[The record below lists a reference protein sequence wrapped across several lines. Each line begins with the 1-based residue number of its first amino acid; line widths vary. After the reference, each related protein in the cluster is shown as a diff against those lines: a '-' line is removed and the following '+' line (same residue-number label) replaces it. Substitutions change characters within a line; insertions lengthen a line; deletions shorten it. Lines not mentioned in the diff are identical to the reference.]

1 MSNTISDQ
9 DYQSLILEFNSSEDV
24 STLGYCFHELFESA
38 VAKHPDLVAVIS
50 GGTELPYQ
58 ALNALSNR
66 LAGVLSKERSIG
78 RDLVVTIL
86 AILKLGAAY
95 VPIDPAL
102 PSERI
107 THMMEDACP
116 KLVVTNDRTIASI
129 SSWKGVCLRLEQIEH
144 QMELLDGGNLGK
156 GELQPNDLAYIIYTS
171 GSTGRPKGVEANHG
185 ALCNLLLS
193 MRRDLGC
200 GPNDTLLAVATV
212 SFDMSILDL
221 LLPLISGA
229 TTVLPATPEL
239 RDPSALLQLM
249 ERHSV
254 TMIQATPSFYQM
266 LIDGGWKGTP
276 RLAKALTAGEP
287 VSRKLLDRLL
297 AYTDMVWN
305 GYGPTEGTVYASVGR
320 VDPSDPDIVIG
331 HPICNYQLYV
341 LSSEDMSPVPLG
353 SLGELYI
360 GGVGVNCGYHNKPEL
375 TRDRFLEINPFHR
388 GRLYRTGDLA
398 RFITPKKLTLV
409 GRVDYQV
416 KVRGYR
422 IELGDVASA
431 ITEHEDVSAAVVVSR
446 DDQLVA
452 YYVPQSRDE
461 SRSSTSSLGR
471 LLRLWLSK
479 CRPSYMIPAFFVQ
492 MDYFPMTPNGKIDR
506 KALPGP
512 TSVGA
517 TRVALKESETDTEQR
532 VLAIWVRVL
541 GHDRIGINDSFFEV
555 GGNSIRL
562 IRIKKELEKAFKRR
576 VSAAKL
582 FEHFTVK
589 ALAAYLERR
598 SSSGDTEKEGPPVQP
613 LLRQE
618 KYQDRS
624 NHDLNRGH
632 DNTQR
637 EDIAIISMAC
647 RLPGGI
653 TNPEEY
659 WELLEN
665 GGDAITDIPKDRWD
679 AEQAYDADPDAPGK
693 SYCREGGFIDIQ
705 SFDASFFGMSPR
717 EAQSLDPAQQV
728 MLETCWEGLERAG
741 YPMQQLRGSQTGV
754 FIGHAHVAAH
764 NFSTP
769 GQRELDGYAVTGSHS
784 AMLSGRISY
793 FLGLEGPALTV
804 DTACSSSLV
813 TTHLACTALQ
823 NGECGMA
830 VAGGVTI
837 MLSPDLHVEFSR
849 LRGIS
854 RDGRCRAFAADAE
867 GTGFSDGAAVIVLK
881 RLSDAQRDGDTIH
894 AIIRGSAVNHGGRS
908 AASLTIPS
916 GPAQERLIRTALH
929 RSRLTPNEIN
939 YIEAHGTATKLG
951 DPIEGTALAEVFRGR
966 PLSRE
971 PLLVGSAKSNIGHT
985 QAAAG
990 LAGVLKV
997 VLAMQHSMLPRT
1009 LHINEPTP
1017 LVDWKNSN
1025 IALVLE
1031 NRSFRSVPQKPRRAG
1046 ISAFGLGGTNAHIV
1060 VEEAPQPST
1069 NADQRQQHRVSHA
1082 QVPFLISGKTD
1093 AALRQQAER
1102 LYRHIKTMASGDD
1115 AQCLEDISYS
1125 LATTRSHHCRR
1136 LALIAQDRRDLLE
1149 KLAFCSANA
1158 PNNLPAKSG
1167 ILSNTSGNHEN
1178 EPRLAMLFT
1187 GQGSQRPGMG
1197 RSLYRM
1203 FPKFQESLDETAS
1216 HFSNLEPPLLHVM
1229 WADDGSDLAR
1239 LLSRTDYAQPA
1250 IFALEVAL
1258 WRLWESWG
1266 VYPLAVLGHSVGEIA
1281 AIHAAGV
1288 LDLSDACRLVGAR
1301 GRLMQAL
1308 RTRRGG
1314 MLVLEATA
1322 KEAVRA
1328 ISELRLSNKVGVA
1341 GHNTPTQTVISGDID
1356 ALGCVSAHFAND
1368 LGRRVKTLD
1377 VSHAFHSFHMDGM
1390 LPMFRA
1396 VIETL
1401 RFHPPKLSVVS
1412 SVTGKLAHA
1421 GQLEQPEYWVQQ
1433 VRMAVRF
1440 SEGTQVLYDQ
1450 IGINTFLELGAR
1462 PVLLGLAA
1470 ACITESEEDD
1480 NIPPVFLPSLK
1491 AETEDDIIT
1500 MQRSLAELHVQSV
1513 PVDWLTYFKP
1523 FACRRVQL
1531 PTYSFQRVHVNPV
1544 GPSRSVTTS
1553 SARHSVIERKSSQ
1566 YANGDLPSCDN
1577 RFQFEIRWQYIDR
1590 GQPTTD
1596 AGGSC
1601 WGLLCADGDPISTS
1615 KVKSALV
1622 QAGIRF
1628 VEVKKLEDCNHLD
1641 GVLCLWNQSP
1651 NPDVP
1656 CEANDFVA
1664 TGLSQLQSAARLAFT
1679 PSLIWQ
1685 SGLSA
1690 APLWGLMRTARAE
1703 HPELRLRLIDLDERQ
1718 ASLSKLATVLELSE
1732 EEPEC
1737 AVRSGNIFVPRIA
1750 RPDVPQAVAAQHQQ
1764 PLIQQNGA
1772 VLLTGGMGGIG
1783 KQVAKWLVSTHHVR
1797 DLVLI
1802 SRRGMDTPSADL
1814 YVKQLSQLGA
1824 TASVIACDVGDF
1836 NTLCYNVS
1844 TKVNG
1849 AWNLHLL
1856 TQHMN
1861 LDFFMMFS
1869 SISGVL
1875 GMPGLGNYA
1884 AANTFLDAL
1893 AYWRQAQSLPA
1904 TSVAYGV
1911 WAGDGMALGLTGRT
1925 TLAHL
1930 AKFGLD
1936 ALIPEDGL
1944 KLLGQALSSGRPL
1957 TVGAALDHERLGAY
1971 FQGSSVLDGDAVPSL
1986 YRLLDLLRALSNAD
2000 PSNHAAIVLHMV
2012 REVVANTLGYASAEE
2027 VDANVPLQDIGFDSL
2042 TAVLMRNQ
2050 LAKLTKLKTLS
2061 ASSITWNY
2069 PNLRALSTF
2078 LLSQI
2083 QSQLHEQNDRPGIA
2097 APEKKRLNGTT
2108 HTLGTTLDM
2117 SVAHIG
2123 YLEPCVAFNNERDVQ
2138 RPHVVFITG
2147 ATGFV
2152 GSFILSEILQLGI
2165 QAHCL
2170 VRAKDI
2176 DHGQQRLI
2184 NALNSYD
2191 LWKPEYTSLLH
2202 PIPGDAAQPFF
2213 GLSQS
2218 AFDTLASSVHAICH
2232 CSALVDW
2239 MRLLQD
2245 YIGPNITSAHEV
2257 LRLASRGHGK
2267 AVHVISTLATL
2278 PLHQGYEIPTHDREF
2293 GYSMS
2298 KYIAERMVAGARW
2311 RGAKASVYRV
2321 PFVTASAA
2329 TGHFRLDRGD
2339 FLHNLIAGS
2348 LEMGA
2353 FPSLDANLSVVQPV
2367 DYLCKTIAT
2376 LMVEDRSQ
2384 IGHDFDFVNK
2394 NAVSSNYFFRL
2405 MGGERCEHIPFVS
2418 WRTRALDY
2426 AAAYPASSLARIAA
2440 VIDGLVDEEAASA
2453 MLKGATAGDHVLG
2466 GDVYPAP
2473 HVGEDLVQ
2481 KYRDRIM
2488 MGHE

>member
-1 MSNTISDQ
+1 M
-9 DYQSLILEFNSSEDV
+9 YHV
-24 STLGYCFHELFESA
+24 
-38 VAKHPDLVAVIS
+38 VAVIS
-50 GGTELPYQ
+50 
-58 ALNALSNR
+58 
-66 LAGVLSKERSIG
+66 
-78 RDLVVTIL
+78 LVN
-86 AILKLGAAY
+86 G
-95 VPIDPAL
+95 
-102 PSERI
+102 
-107 THMMEDACP
+107 
-116 KLVVTNDRTIASI
+116 
-129 SSWKGVCLRLEQIEH
+129 
-144 QMELLDGGNLGK
+144 
-156 GELQPNDLAYIIYTS
+156 
-171 GSTGRPKGVEANHG
+171 
-185 ALCNLLLS
+185 LLS
-193 MRRDLGC
+193 ILVRE
-200 GPNDTLLAVATV
+200 N
-212 SFDMSILDL
+212 SIL
-221 LLPLISGA
+221 
-229 TTVLPATPEL
+229 E
-239 RDPSALLQLM
+239 
-249 ERHSV
+249 
-254 TMIQATPSFYQM
+254 
-266 LIDGGWKGTP
+266 
-276 RLAKALTAGEP
+276 
-287 VSRKLLDRLL
+287 
-297 AYTDMVWN
+297 
-305 GYGPTEGTVYASVGR
+305 VY
-320 VDPSDPDIVIG
+320 
-331 HPICNYQLYV
+331 LY
-341 LSSEDMSPVPLG
+341 
-353 SLGELYI
+353 ELYI
-360 GGVGVNCGYHNKPEL
+360 GGVGVNCGYQNKPEL
-375 TRDRFLEINPFHR
+375 TRNRFLEVNPFHK
-388 GRLYRTGDLA
+388 GRLYSTGDLA
-398 RFITPKKLTLV
+398 RFITPKKLNMV

-446 DDQLVA
+446 NDQLVA
-452 YYVPQSRDE
+452 YYVLQNRDE
-461 SRSSTSSLGR
+461 SRSSTSSLGG
-471 LLRLWLSK
+471 LLHVWLSK
-479 CRPSYMIPAFFVQ
+479 RRPSHMIPAFFVE
-492 MDYFPMTPNGKIDR
+492 MEYFPMTPNGKIDR
-506 KALPGP
+506 KALPDP

-517 TRVALKESETDTEQR
+517 TRVASNKPETDTEQR
-532 VLAIWVRVL
+532 VLTVWVRVL
-541 GHDRIGINDSFFEV
+541 GHDRIGINDSFYQV
-555 GGNSIRL
+555 GCNSIRL
-562 IRIKKELEKAFKRR
+562 IRVKKELEKAFKRR
-576 VSAAKL
+576 VLAAKL

-589 ALAAYLERR
+589 TLAAYLEGT
-598 SSSGDTEKEGPPVQP
+598 SSSGTTEKEVPPVQS
-613 LLRQE
+613 LLRQQ
-618 KYQDRS
+618 KYHDGS

-632 DNTQR
+632 ENTHR
-637 EDIAIISMAC
+637 EDIAIVSMAC
-647 RLPGGI
+647 RLPGSI
-653 TNPEEY
+653 TNPEEH
-659 WELLEN
+659 WELLET
-665 GGDAITDIPKDRWD
+665 GGDAITDIPKARWD
-679 AEQAYDADPDAPGK
+679 ANQLYDADPDSPGR

-705 SFDASFFGMSPR
+705 SFDASFFGVSPR
-717 EAQSLDPAQQV
+717 EAQAMDPAQQV

-741 YPMQQLRGSQTGV
+741 YPMQRLCGSQTGV
-754 FIGHAHVAAH
+754 FIGHAPVAAH
-764 NFSTP
+764 NSSTP
-769 GQRELDGYAVTGSHS
+769 GQRGLNGYTVTGSHS
-784 AMLSGRISY
+784 AILSGRVSY
-793 FLGLEGPALTV
+793 FLGLEGPSLTV

-813 TTHLACTALQ
+813 PTHLACTALQ
-823 NGECGMA
+823 NGECEIA
-830 VAGGVTI
+830 LAGGVTI

-849 LRGIS
+849 LGGLS

-867 GTGFSDGAAVIVLK
+867 GTGFSDGATVIVLK

-894 AIIRGSAVNHGGRS
+894 AIIRGSVVNHGGRS
-908 AASLTIPS
+908 AASLTTPS

-929 RSRLTPNEIN
+929 RSGLTPNEIN

-966 PLSRE
+966 PPSKE
-971 PLLVGSAKSNIGHT
+971 PLLVGSSKSNIGHT

-1025 IALVLE
+1025 MGLVLE
-1031 NRSFRSVPQKPRRAG
+1031 NRPCPPASQKPRRAG
-1046 ISAFGLGGTNAHIV
+1046 VSAFGLGGTNAHISI
-1060 VEEAPQPST
+1060 EEAPQPST
-1069 NADQRQQHRVSHA
+1069 NADQRQQHPVSHA
-1082 QVPFLISGKTD
+1082 QLPFLISGKTD
-1093 AALRQQAER
+1093 IALRQQAGK
-1102 LYRHIKTMASGDD
+1102 LYWHIKAMSSSDD
-1115 AQCLEDISYS
+1115 GQCLEDISYS

-1149 KLAFCSANA
+1149 KLAFCSADT
-1158 PNNLPAKSG
+1158 PNNVPPQSG
-1167 ILSNTSGNHEN
+1167 ILSNTGGNHDH

-1197 RSLYRM
+1197 RNLYRM
-1203 FPKFQESLDETAS
+1203 FPKFQESLDDIAA
-1216 HFSNLEPPLLHVM
+1216 HFFNLEPPLLDVM
-1229 WADDGSDLAR
+1229 WADHGSDLAG

-1288 LDLSDACRLVGAR
+1288 LGLSDACRLVGAR

-1308 RTRRGG
+1308 RTRQGG
-1314 MLVLEATA
+1314 MVVLEATA
-1322 KEAVRA
+1322 KEAIGV
-1328 ISELRLSNKVGVA
+1328 ISELGLSNKVDVA
-1341 GHNTPTQTVISGDID
+1341 GHNTPTQTVISGDVD

-1368 LGRRVKTLD
+1368 LGCRVKTLD

-1440 SEGTQVLYDQ
+1440 SEGTQVLYDE

-1470 ACITESEEDD
+1470 TCLTESGEDD
-1480 NIPPVFLPSLK
+1480 NIPLVFLPSLK

-1500 MQRSLAELHVQSV
+1500 MQRSLAGLHVQSV

-1531 PTYSFQRVHVNPV
+1531 PTYSFQRVHVNSV

-1553 SARHSVIERKSSQ
+1553 AARVSAIECKNRQ
-1566 YANGDLPSCDN
+1566 CANGDLPSCDN

-1590 GQPTTD
+1590 GQPATD
-1596 AGGSC
+1596 AGGTS
-1601 WGLLCADGDPISTS
+1601 WGLLCAGGDPSSTS
-1615 KVKSALV
+1615 KVKLALV
-1622 QAGIRF
+1622 QAGVRF
-1628 VEVKKLEDCNHLD
+1628 VEVQKLEDCKHLD
-1641 GVLCLWNQSP
+1641 GLLCLWNQSS
-1651 NPDVP
+1651 NPDIP
-1656 CEANDFVA
+1656 FEANTFIA
-1664 TGLSQLQSAARLAFT
+1664 KALSQLQSAARLTFM
-1679 PSLIWQ
+1679 PSLIWVTHNAASISAKGAYTNGTISNGLNREECKR

-1690 APLWGLMRTARAE
+1690 APLWGLMRTARTE

-1718 ASLSKLATVLELSE
+1718 ESLNNLAAVLGLSE

-1737 AVRSGNIFVPRIA
+1737 AVRSGKIFVPRIV

-1764 PLIQQNGA
+1764 PLMQQNGA

-1783 KQVAKWLVSTHHVR
+1783 KQVAKWLVSTHYVR

-1802 SRRGMDTPSADL
+1802 SRRGMDAPGAETF
-1814 YVKQLSQLGA
+1814 VKQLSQLGA

-1836 NTLCYNVS
+1836 NSLKSALAIFNQDRPLLGVIHTAGVVDNGVLS
-1844 TKVNG
+1844 TMTAQRCATTFRPKVNG

-1856 TQHMN
+1856 TQHMK

-1869 SISGVL
+1869 SISGVM

-1893 AYWRQAQSLPA
+1893 AYWRQAQHFPA

-1911 WAGDGMALGLTGRT
+1911 WAGDGMALELTGRT

-1944 KLLGQALSSGRPL
+1944 KLLWQALSSARPL
-1957 TVGAALDHERLGAY
+1957 TVGAALDLERLRAY
-1971 FQGSSVLDGDAVPSL
+1971 FLGDGVLDGGEVPPL
-1986 YRLLDLLRALSNAD
+1986 YRLLLQPQEGYECRGMGSNTTQNTEGRDLLQVLSIAD
-2000 PSNHAAIVLHMV
+2000 PSQHAATVLHMV
-2012 REVVANTLGYASAEE
+2012 RETVANALGYASAEE
-2027 VDANVPLQDIGFDSL
+2027 VDVNVRLQDIGFDSL

-2078 LLSQI
+2078 LLTQI
-2083 QSQLHEQNDRPGIA
+2083 QSQMHGQNDRPGIA
-2097 APEKKRLNGTT
+2097 APEKKGLNGTA
-2108 HTLGTTLDM
+2108 HTPGTTLDM
-2117 SVAHIG
+2117 SVANSG
-2123 YLEPCVAFNNERDVQ
+2123 CLEPCFAFDNKGDIQ
-2138 RPHVVFITG
+2138 RPDAVFITG

-2152 GSFILSEILQLGI
+2152 GSFILSELLQLGI

-2184 NALNSYD
+2184 SALNSYD

-2218 AFDTLASSVHAICH
+2218 AFDKLASSVHAICH

-2239 MRLLQD
+2239 MRPLQD

-2257 LRLASRGHGK
+2257 LRLASRGH
-2267 AVHVISTLATL
+2267 V
-2278 PLHQGYEIPTHDREF
+2278 
-2293 GYSMS
+2293 
-2298 KYIAERMVAGARW
+2298 RMVAAARW

-2339 FLHNLIAGS
+2339 FLHNLIVGS

-2353 FPSLDANLSVVQPV
+2353 FPSLNANLSVVQPV

-2394 NAVSSNYFFRL
+2394 NAVSSDYFFRL

-2440 VIDGLVDEEAASA
+2440 VVDGLVDAEAVSS
-2453 MLKGATAGDHVLG
+2453 MLKGATAGEHVLG
-2466 GDVYPAP
+2466 GDAYPAP
-2473 HVGEDLVQ
+2473 IVDEELVQ
-2481 KYRDRIM
+2481 RYRDRIM
-2488 MGHE
+2488 TSHQ